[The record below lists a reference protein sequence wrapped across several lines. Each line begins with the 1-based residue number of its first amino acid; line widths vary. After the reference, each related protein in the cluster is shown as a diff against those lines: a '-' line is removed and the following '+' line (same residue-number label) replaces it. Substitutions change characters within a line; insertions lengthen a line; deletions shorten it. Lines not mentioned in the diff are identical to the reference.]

1 MFRDVGGTGMGVKL
15 MKKLAAA
22 IVCLVFAVPAQ
33 ATAWS
38 NRTVTNLLV
47 DTRAC
52 VFFQLAGVA
61 EADPGAPGQS
71 WFALPK
77 STPNFQE
84 IYAELLSAKMS
95 SKSIDV
101 ITDGTVV
108 CGGYASAPSIMIR

>member
-1 MFRDVGGTGMGVKL
+1 MGVEQ
-15 MKKLAAA
+15 MKKLAAVA
-22 IVCLVFAVPAQ
+22 VCLVFAIPAQ
-33 ATAWS
+33 ATAWQ
-38 NRTVTNLLV
+38 NKTVTNLLV
-47 DTRAC
+47 DNRAC

-61 EADPGAPGQS
+61 EADPLAPGQS